1 MVTTLRPMA
10 LAALM
15 ARLRFS
21 VMWNLLRGLRLI
33 TRSSM
38 AWLELTLGL
47 GLGLG
52 VGLVLA

>member
-47 GLGLG
+47 GLELG